1 VLSCCRASQP
11 GPPRVAYAI
20 GRRTGGAVERNR
32 IRRRL
37 RHVVMNHATRLRP
50 DHQYLIGA
58 GPQALRASSAEL
70 TASWLALIDR
80 AHGDMTH
87 SEQR

>member
-1 VLSCCRASQP
+1 MLSCCRAARP

-37 RHVVMNHATRLRP
+37 RHVVRNHAAQLRP
-50 DHQYLIGA
+50 DHQYLVGVTPA
-58 GPQALRASSAEL
+58 ALHTPADELASA
-70 TASWLALIDR
+70 WLRLVERVHLDLDGGLR
-80 AHGDMTH
+80 
-87 SEQR
+87 